1 MINKQDIKNIEKLL
15 LKKSQQGQKQAKE
28 MDYSHSQWAWQL
40 ETQALIIKK
49 KEDPHKKLEN

>member
-1 MINKQDIKNIEKLL
+1 L